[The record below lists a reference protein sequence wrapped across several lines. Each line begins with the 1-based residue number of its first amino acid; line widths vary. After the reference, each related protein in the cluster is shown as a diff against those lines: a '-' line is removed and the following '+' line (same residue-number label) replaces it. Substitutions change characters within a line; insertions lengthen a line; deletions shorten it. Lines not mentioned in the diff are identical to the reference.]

1 MIGFLIRFRA
11 TRLMTVGASMPRKLI
26 IDADPGIGDALAIT
40 LAALDPNIDLI
51 GVTASSGCVSGMVAT
66 QNIFTV
72 MESVDPDK
80 HPRLGASTASRPIFR
95 QGGVEPPGFLD
106 PLRLNGNYGLGTA
119 EIAIAQLHN
128 QRESAKLLIDLVK
141 NNPHEVTLL
150 TLGPLSNV
158 AIACELAPDF
168 LESLQ
173 RLVCLGGSVGVGG
186 DVTAAA
192 EFNIFADPMSAQTV
206 LQSAAT
212 RTLVPLDVSNKTV
225 LTFDQFDRLK
235 QNRKYALRWFFD
247 ELIPFAL
254 RVHHEDLGLEGL
266 PLREVTA
273 LASIAEPRHFT
284 SQTMSLAI
292 ELQGALTRG
301 ATVFDQRGIERWQK
315 NIDVVDSVD
324 THGVLD
330 YLGQIVRNA

>member
-1 MIGFLIRFRA
+1 MN
-11 TRLMTVGASMPRKLI
+11 RKLI
-26 IDADPGIGDALAIT
+26 IDADPGIGDALAIA
-40 LAALDPNIDLI
+40 LAALDPNIDLV
-51 GVTASSGCVSGMVAT
+51 GVTATSGCVSGMIAT
-66 QNIFTV
+66 QNILSV
-72 MESVDPDK
+72 IESVDPDK
-80 HPRLGASTASRPIFR
+80 HPRLGASTATRPVFR
-95 QGGVEPPGFLD
+95 HDGVEAPGFLD

-119 EIAIAQLHN
+119 EITIAQLHN

-150 TLGPLSNV
+150 TLGPLTNV
-158 AIACELAPDF
+158 AIACEMAPDF
-168 LESLQ
+168 LDSLQ
-173 RLVCLGGSVGVGG
+173 RLVCMGGSIRVGG

-206 LQSAAT
+206 LQSAST
-212 RTLVPLDVSNKTV
+212 RTLVPLDVSSKAV

-254 RVHHEDLGLEGL
+254 RAHHEDLGLEGL

-284 SQTMSLAI
+284 SKAMSLGV
-292 ELQGALTRG
+292 ELHGTLTRG
-301 ATVFDQRGIERWQK
+301 ATVFDQRGIDRWQT
-315 NIDVVDSVD
+315 NIDVINSVD
-324 THGVLD
+324 TQGVLD
-330 YLGQIVRNA
+330 YFAQVSRTW

>member
-1 MIGFLIRFRA
+1 
-11 TRLMTVGASMPRKLI
+11 MPRKLI
-26 IDADPGIGDALAIT
+26 IDADPGIGDALAIAV
-40 LAALDPNIDLI
+40 AALDPNIDLI
-51 GVTASSGCVSGMVAT
+51 GVTAVPGCVAGMVAT
-66 QNIFTV
+66 QNILSV
-72 MESVDPDK
+72 IESVDPDK
-80 HPRLGASTASRPIFR
+80 HPRLGASTAPRPVFS
-95 QGGVEPPGFLD
+95 QAGVHPPGFLD

-119 EIAIAQLHN
+119 EIPMAQLHN

-150 TLGPLSNV
+150 TLGPLSNI

-168 LESLQ
+168 LDLLQ
-173 RLVCLGGSVGVGG
+173 RLVCLGGSIGVGG

-192 EFNIFADPMSAQTV
+192 EFNIFADPVSAQTV

-212 RTLVPLDVSNKTV
+212 RTLVPLDVSRKTI
-225 LTFDQFDRLK
+225 LTFEQFDRLT
-235 QNRKYALRWFFD
+235 QNRKYELRWFFD

-273 LASIAEPRHFT
+273 LAVVAEPRHFT
-284 SQTMSLAI
+284 SKTMSLAI
-292 ELQGALTRG
+292 ELQGSLTRG
-301 ATVFDQRGIERWQK
+301 ATVFDRRGIERWQK
-315 NIDVVDSVD
+315 NIDVVDTVD

-330 YLGQIVRNA
+330 YLGQITRNA

>member
-1 MIGFLIRFRA
+1 
-11 TRLMTVGASMPRKLI
+11 MPRKLI
-26 IDADPGIGDALAIT
+26 IDADPGIGDALAIA

-51 GVTASSGCVSGMVAT
+51 GVTAASGCVSGMVAT
-66 QNIFTV
+66 QNIFSV
-72 MESVDPDK
+72 IESVDPDK
-80 HPRLGASTASRPIFR
+80 HPRLGASTASRPNFR
-95 QGGVEPPGFLD
+95 QGNAEPPGFLD

-119 EIAIAQLHN
+119 EIPVAQLHN
-128 QRESAKLLIDLVK
+128 QRDSAKLMIDLVR
-141 NNPHEVTLL
+141 NFPHEVTLL

-158 AIACELAPDF
+158 AVACELAPDF
-168 LESLQ
+168 LDSLQ

-192 EFNIFADPMSAQTV
+192 EFNIFSDPMSAQLV

-212 RTLVPLDVSNKTV
+212 RTLLPLDVSEKTI

-235 QNRKYALRWFFD
+235 QGRKYALRWFFD
-247 ELIPFAL
+247 DLIPFAL

-273 LASIAEPRHFT
+273 LAQIAEPRHFT
-284 SQTMSLAI
+284 STEMSLEI
-292 ELQGALTRG
+292 ELQGTLTRG
-301 ATVFDQRGIERWQK
+301 ATIFDRRGLERWQN

-324 THGVLD
+324 PHGVLD
-330 YLGQIVRNA
+330 YLAQVAQNA

>member
-1 MIGFLIRFRA
+1 M
-11 TRLMTVGASMPRKLI
+11 SRKLI
-26 IDADPGIGDALAIT
+26 IDADPGIGDAFAIA
-40 LAALDPNIDLI
+40 LAAVDPHFDLI
-51 GVTASSGCVSGMVAT
+51 GVTAASGCVSGMVAT
-66 QNIFTV
+66 QNILTV

-80 HPRLGASTASRPIFR
+80 HPRLGASTAPRPVFSLA
-95 QGGVEPPGFLD
+95 GVHPPGFLD

-119 EIAIAQLHN
+119 EIPMAQLHN
-128 QRESAKLLIDLVK
+128 QRESAKLMIDLVK

-158 AIACELAPDF
+158 AVACELAPDF
-168 LESLQ
+168 LDSLQ

-192 EFNIFADPMSAQTV
+192 EFNIFSDPMSADLV

-212 RTLVPLDVSNKTV
+212 RTLVPLDVSNRTV

-235 QNRKYALRWFFD
+235 QDRKYALRWFFD
-247 ELIPFAL
+247 DLIPFAL
-254 RVHHEDLGLEGL
+254 RVHHEELGLEGL

-273 LASIAEPRHFT
+273 LAAIAEPRHFT
-284 SQTMSLAI
+284 SKTMSLAI
-292 ELQGALTRG
+292 ELQGSLTRG
-301 ATVFDQRGIERWQK
+301 VTVFDQRGIERWQN
-315 NIDVVDSVD
+315 NIDVIDSVD

-330 YLGQIVRNA
+330 YLSQVVRNA

>member
-1 MIGFLIRFRA
+1 
-11 TRLMTVGASMPRKLI
+11 MPRKLI
-26 IDADPGIGDALAIT
+26 IDADPGIGDAFAIALAT
-40 LAALDPNIDLI
+40 LDPNIDLI

-66 QNIFTV
+66 QNILTI

-80 HPRLGASTASRPIFR
+80 HPRLGASTAPRPSFR
-95 QGGVEPPGFLD
+95 QSEVEPPGFLD

-119 EIAIAQLHN
+119 EIPMAQLHN
-128 QRESAKLLIDLVK
+128 QRESAKLMIDLVK

-168 LESLQ
+168 LDSLQ

-192 EFNIFADPMSAQTV
+192 EFNIFADPMSAQSV
-206 LQSAAT
+206 LQSIAT

-235 QNRKYALRWFFD
+235 SDRKYALRWFFD
-247 ELIPFAL
+247 ELIPFSL
-254 RVHHEDLGLEGL
+254 RTHHEELGLEGV
-266 PLREVTA
+266 PLRELTA
-273 LASIAEPRHFT
+273 LAAITEPRHFT
-284 SQTMSLAI
+284 SRTMSLAI
-292 ELQGALTRG
+292 ELQGSLTRG
-301 ATVFDQRGIERWQK
+301 ATVFDQRGIERWQN
-315 NIDVVDSVD
+315 NIDVIDSVD

>member
-1 MIGFLIRFRA
+1 
-11 TRLMTVGASMPRKLI
+11 MPRKLI
-26 IDADPGIGDALAIT
+26 IDADPGIGDALAIA
-40 LAALDPNIDLI
+40 LAAVDPNIDLI

-66 QNIFTV
+66 QNILTV
-72 MESVDPDK
+72 IESVDPDK
-80 HPRLGASTASRPIFR
+80 HPRLGASTATRPIFR
-95 QGGVEPPGFLD
+95 QSGVEPPGFLD

-119 EIAIAQLHN
+119 EIPMAQLHN
-128 QRESAKLLIDLVK
+128 QRDSAKLLIDLVK
-141 NNPHEVTLL
+141 NNQHEVTLL

-168 LESLQ
+168 LDSLQ

-235 QNRKYALRWFFD
+235 QNRQYALRWFFD

-273 LASIAEPRHFT
+273 LAAIAEPRHFT

-324 THGVLD
+324 TQGVLD
-330 YLGQIVRNA
+330 YLAQVVRNA

>member
-1 MIGFLIRFRA
+1 
-11 TRLMTVGASMPRKLI
+11 MPRKLI
-26 IDADPGIGDALAIT
+26 IDADPGIGDALAIA

-72 MESVDPDK
+72 IESVDPDK

-212 RTLVPLDVSNKTV
+212 RTLVPLDVSNKAV

-247 ELIPFAL
+247 DLIPFAL
-254 RVHHEDLGLEGL
+254 RVHHEDLGLEGV

-324 THGVLD
+324 IHGVLD

>member
-1 MIGFLIRFRA
+1 
-11 TRLMTVGASMPRKLI
+11 MPRKLI
-26 IDADPGIGDALAIT
+26 IDADPGIGDALAIAV
-40 LAALDPNIDLI
+40 AALDPNIDLI

-66 QNIFTV
+66 QNILTV
-72 MESVDPDK
+72 IESVDPDK

-119 EIAIAQLHN
+119 EIPMAQLHN
-128 QRESAKLLIDLVK
+128 QRESAKLMIDLVK

-168 LESLQ
+168 LDSLQ

-192 EFNIFADPMSAQTV
+192 EFNIFADPVSAQSV

-225 LTFDQFDRLK
+225 LSFDQFDRL
-235 QNRKYALRWFFD
+235 
-247 ELIPFAL
+247 
-254 RVHHEDLGLEGL
+254 
-266 PLREVTA
+266 
-273 LASIAEPRHFT
+273 
-284 SQTMSLAI
+284 
-292 ELQGALTRG
+292 
-301 ATVFDQRGIERWQK
+301 
-315 NIDVVDSVD
+315 
-324 THGVLD
+324 
-330 YLGQIVRNA
+330 

>member
-1 MIGFLIRFRA
+1 
-11 TRLMTVGASMPRKLI
+11 MPRKLI
-26 IDADPGIGDALAIT
+26 IDADPGIGDALAIA

-66 QNIFTV
+66 QNILTI

-95 QGGVEPPGFLD
+95 QGGVAPPGFLD

-119 EIAIAQLHN
+119 EIPMAQLHN
-128 QRESAKLLIDLVK
+128 QRESAKLLIDLVN

-150 TLGPLSNV
+150 TLGPLSNI

-168 LESLQ
+168 LDSLQ
-173 RLVCLGGSVGVGG
+173 RLVCLGGAVGVGG

-192 EFNIFADPMSAQTV
+192 EFNIFADPISAQAV

-212 RTLVPLDVSNKTV
+212 RTLVPLDVTNKTV
-225 LTFDQFDRLK
+225 LSFDQFDRLK
-235 QNRKYALRWFFD
+235 HDRNCALRWFFED
-247 ELIPFAL
+247 LIPFAL
-254 RVHHEDLGLEGL
+254 RVHHEDLGLEGF

-292 ELQGALTRG
+292 ELHGSLTRG
-301 ATVFDQRGIERWQK
+301 ATVFDRRGIERWQN
-315 NIDVVDSVD
+315 NIDVIDSVD

-330 YLGQIVRNA
+330 YLGQIVRNG

>member
-1 MIGFLIRFRA
+1 
-11 TRLMTVGASMPRKLI
+11 MTAGASMPRKLI
-26 IDADPGIGDALAIT
+26 IDADPGIGDALAIA

-72 MESVDPDK
+72 IESVDPDK

-212 RTLVPLDVSNKTV
+212 RTLVPLDVSNKAV

-247 ELIPFAL
+247 DLIPFAL
-254 RVHHEDLGLEGL
+254 RVHHEDLGLEGV

-324 THGVLD
+324 IHGVLD

>member
-1 MIGFLIRFRA
+1 
-11 TRLMTVGASMPRKLI
+11 MPRKLI
-26 IDADPGIGDALAIT
+26 IDADPGIGDALAIAV
-40 LAALDPNIDLI
+40 AALDPNIDLI

-66 QNIFTV
+66 QNILTV
-72 MESVDPDK
+72 IESVDPDK

-119 EIAIAQLHN
+119 EIPMAQLHN
-128 QRESAKLLIDLVK
+128 QRESAKLMIDLVK

-168 LESLQ
+168 LDSLQ

-192 EFNIFADPMSAQTV
+192 EFNIFADPISAQSV

-225 LTFDQFDRLK
+225 LSFDQFDRLK
-235 QNRKYALRWFFD
+235 QNRQYAFRWFFD

-273 LASIAEPRHFT
+273 LAAIAEPRHFT
-284 SQTMSLAI
+284 SETMSLAI
-292 ELQGALTRG
+292 ELHGSLTRG
-301 ATVFDQRGIERWQK
+301 ATVFDQRGIERWQN
-315 NIDVVDSVD
+315 NIDVIDSVD
-324 THGVLD
+324 TQGVLD

>member
-1 MIGFLIRFRA
+1 
-11 TRLMTVGASMPRKLI
+11 MPRKLI
-26 IDADPGIGDALAIT
+26 IDADPGIGDALAIA

-80 HPRLGASTASRPIFR
+80 HPRLGASTAPRPTFR

-119 EIAIAQLHN
+119 EIPIAQLHN

-168 LESLQ
+168 LDSLQ

-206 LQSAAT
+206 LQSAVT
-212 RTLVPLDVSNKTV
+212 RTVVPLDVSNRAV

-235 QNRKYALRWFFD
+235 QDRQYAMRWFFD

-254 RVHHEDLGLEGL
+254 RVHHEELGLEGL

-284 SQTMSLAI
+284 SRTMSLAI
-292 ELQGALTRG
+292 ELQGSLTRG
-301 ATVFDQRGIERWQK
+301 VTVFDRRGIERWQN

>member
-1 MIGFLIRFRA
+1 
-11 TRLMTVGASMPRKLI
+11 MPRKLI
-26 IDADPGIGDALAIT
+26 MDADPGIGDALAIA
-40 LAALDPNIDLI
+40 LAALDPNIDLV
-51 GVTASSGCVSGMVAT
+51 GVTACSGCVSGMVAT

-80 HPRLGASTASRPIFR
+80 YPRLGASTASRPIFR
-95 QGGVEPPGFLD
+95 QAGAGPSGFLD
-106 PLRLNGNYGLGTA
+106 PLRLNGNYGLGAA

-128 QRESAKLLIDLVK
+128 QRESAKLMIDLVK
-141 NNPHEVTLL
+141 SNPHEVTLL
-150 TLGPLSNV
+150 TLGPLTNV

-168 LESLQ
+168 LDSLQ

-192 EFNIFADPMSAQTV
+192 EFNIFADPISAQSV

-225 LTFDQFDRLK
+225 LSFDQFDRLK
-235 QNRKYALRWFFD
+235 QNRKNAFRWFFE

-301 ATVFDQRGIERWQK
+301 ATVFDQRGIERWQN
-315 NIDVVDSVD
+315 NIDVIDSVD

>member
-1 MIGFLIRFRA
+1 
-11 TRLMTVGASMPRKLI
+11 MPRKLI

>member
-1 MIGFLIRFRA
+1 MTAGA
-11 TRLMTVGASMPRKLI
+11 TMPRKLI
-26 IDADPGIGDALAIT
+26 IDADPGIGDALAIA

-51 GVTASSGCVSGMVAT
+51 GVTASSGCVSGMMAT
-66 QNIFTV
+66 QNILTV
-72 MESVDPDK
+72 IESVDPDK
-80 HPRLGASTASRPIFR
+80 HPRLGASTASRPIFK

-128 QRESAKLLIDLVK
+128 QRESAKLMVDLVK

-150 TLGPLSNV
+150 TLGPLTNI

-168 LESLQ
+168 LDSLQ
-173 RLVCLGGSVGVGG
+173 RLVCLGGSIGVGG

-192 EFNIFADPMSAQTV
+192 EFNIFADPISAQSV

-212 RTLVPLDVSNKTV
+212 RTLVPLDVSNRTV
-225 LTFDQFDRLK
+225 LSFDQFDRLK
-235 QNRKYALRWFFD
+235 QNRQYALRWFFD

-254 RVHHEDLGLEGL
+254 RIHHEDLGLEGL

-284 SQTMSLAI
+284 SQTMSLTI

-301 ATVFDQRGIERWQK
+301 ATIFDQRGIERWQN
-315 NIDVVDSVD
+315 NIDVIDSVD

-330 YLGQIVRNA
+330 YLGQIVKNA

>member
-1 MIGFLIRFRA
+1 
-11 TRLMTVGASMPRKLI
+11 MPRKLI
-26 IDADPGIGDALAIT
+26 IDADPGIGDALAIA
-40 LAALDPNIDLI
+40 LAALDPNIDLV
-51 GVTASSGCVSGMVAT
+51 GVTASSGCVSGIVAT
-66 QNIFTV
+66 QNILTV

-80 HPRLGASTASRPIFR
+80 HPRLGASAASRPIFR
-95 QGGVEPPGFLD
+95 QGGVDSPGFLD

-119 EIAIAQLHN
+119 EIALAQLHN
-128 QRESAKLLIDLVK
+128 QRESAKLMIDLVK
-141 NNPHEVTLL
+141 SNPHEVTLL
-150 TLGPLSNV
+150 TLGPLTNV

-168 LESLQ
+168 LDLLQ

-192 EFNIFADPMSAQTV
+192 EFNIFADPISAQSV

-225 LTFDQFDRLK
+225 LSFDQFDRLK
-235 QNRKYALRWFFD
+235 QNRRYAFRWFFD

-254 RVHHEDLGLEGL
+254 RVHHEDLGVEGL

-273 LASIAEPRHFT
+273 LASIAVPRHFT

-301 ATVFDQRGIERWQK
+301 ATVFDQRGIERWQN
-315 NIDVVDSVD
+315 NIDVIDSVD

-330 YLGQIVRNA
+330 YLGQIVRND

>member
-1 MIGFLIRFRA
+1 M
-11 TRLMTVGASMPRKLI
+11 SRKLI
-26 IDADPGIGDALAIT
+26 IDADPGIGDALAIA

-66 QNIFTV
+66 QNILTI

-80 HPRLGASTASRPIFR
+80 HPRLGASTSSRPNFR
-95 QGGVEPPGFLD
+95 HGGVEPPGFLD

-119 EIAIAQLHN
+119 EIPMAQLHN

-141 NNPHEVTLL
+141 NHPHEVTLL

-168 LESLQ
+168 LDSLQ

-192 EFNIFADPMSAQTV
+192 EFNIFADPVSAQTV

-212 RTLVPLDVSNKTV
+212 RTLVPLDVSDKPV

-235 QNRKYALRWFFD
+235 QDRKYSLRWFFD

-254 RVHHEDLGLEGL
+254 SVHHEELGLEGL

-273 LASIAEPRHFT
+273 LAVVTEPRHFT

-292 ELQGALTRG
+292 ELHGSLTRG
-301 ATVFDQRGIERWQK
+301 ATVFDQRGIERWQN
-315 NIDVVDSVD
+315 NIDVIDSVD

-330 YLGQIVRNA
+330 YLGQIVRNG